1 MTISTGAGA
10 TLSICSTYA
19 ASKTM
24 SAVTNAN
31 PAVATLESSHG
42 VLVGEYIHITSGWTG
57 LNNRAVRVS
66 AVNTNDVTLE
76 GIDTSD
82 TSRYPAGSGAGSVRE
97 VSTWTQIAN
106 VKADSFSTSGGDQQ
120 FTDATPLDSLDDVQL
135 PTTRSATSVTF
146 SVMDSSS
153 GLTAAKA
160 VGITP
165 TAFRLTAGTV
175 NTVGVAVWTV
185 SEVPRISG
193 RDVTTYP
200 VSLSFQ
206 SVPKTYFS

>member
-10 TLSICSTYA
+10 TLAIASTYG

-24 SAVTNAN
+24 SVVTNAN
-31 PAVATLESSHG
+31 PAVATLEAGHG
-42 VLVGEYIHITSGWTG
+42 VAQGEYIHITSGWTG
-57 LNNRAVRVS
+57 LNNRCVRVS

-76 GIDTSD
+76 GVDTSS
-82 TSRYPAGSGAGSVRE
+82 TSQYPVGSGTGSVRE
-97 VSTWTQIAN
+97 VSVWTQIAN

-135 PTTRSATSVTF
+135 PTTRSATSVQF
-146 SVMDSSS
+146 SVMDSSA

-193 RDVTTYP
+193 RDVTQYP